1 MSRDCRLGSQG
12 KSRKEYKEGQRE
24 TRLGLGGWLGLGV
37 LMTGFADIVGPREH
51 NLPDLH

>member
-24 TRLGLGGWLGLGV
+24 TRLGLESIISQTCIERFLSK
-37 LMTGFADIVGPREH
+37 RETT
-51 NLPDLH
+51 